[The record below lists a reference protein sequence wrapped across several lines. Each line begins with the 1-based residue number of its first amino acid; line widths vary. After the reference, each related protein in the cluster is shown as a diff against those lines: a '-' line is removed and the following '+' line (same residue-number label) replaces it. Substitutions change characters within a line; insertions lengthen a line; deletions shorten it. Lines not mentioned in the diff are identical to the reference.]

1 MTTNNMI
8 DDKILLTEPD
18 AIHEYRRVMA
28 RFMSWKHG
36 RPVICGRTSLT
47 FAEGDAYPAN
57 HTFTTE
63 EMLEITPEDVRK
75 WMCLMA
81 YHTENPSKEDHPIYA
96 TGNSLDYTKKALS
109 YFMVHCGVPWNNVTR
124 FGNPTRSKQVNSL
137 LNHIKKM
144 ENSDQG
150 KSSNADRAFE
160 YEEVVAA
167 MALLSEKRGSRSTV
181 ESAMIK
187 CMFLYQIHFVA
198 RVDDVSKSKKQW
210 LSFHPE
216 YPHCI
221 MGRLAWSK
229 NVHDKRDSPWQIIV
243 GGDEWNLDVLLH
255 FAIYL
260 EMACESQFYRT
271 SEQSFFGHQG
281 DTPKRVKDRA
291 SAALKRRVIDNAGFR
306 EIFKSTGRF
315 LLSGEKHKAARIGS
329 HSFRKYAKTK
339 ARRSGICS
347 KDEVDLRGRWKS
359 DNSKASAVY
368 EDTHMPF
375 PDAKV
380 AFQLCHGGPIGYE
393 LIPTSGLTDNWI
405 TENVTPNTS
414 AVYGQRM
421 ATVLG
426 KALLWA
432 CCDGNAATIVDETMQ
447 QRIKSAF
454 HATLHGGD
462 ANLNPV
468 QKVGLVLSE
477 SNGVAIIETC
487 QLIRNQSGNRDV
499 TQMSSGVDAR
509 RLQMMENMMRT
520 MQQSTINIQNTLV
533 HEFEAHST
541 ILRRMERLQ
550 RRMFAVPARATR
562 VGGEKTAIEDV
573 GQGENPRANDGRQD
587 NNRGSKVVKKD
598 LLSSCPKDLNILWR
612 EYQFGLGGRK
622 PAKQFTSAERGLVSS
637 IYSKRHK
644 VWKLIEELI
653 HKRGED
659 YRIIIDSIYAA
670 YGHVSVTDIIK
681 NIQRDEKTGGHPNLR

>member
-1 MTTNNMI
+1 MNNLN
-8 DDKILLTEPD
+8 DDTMLLTEPD
-18 AIHEYRRVMA
+18 AINEYRRVLA

-36 RPVICGRTSLT
+36 RPVICGRKSLT

-57 HTFTTE
+57 HAFTNE

-81 YHTENPSKEDHPIYA
+81 YHTENPSKDDRPIYA
-96 TGNSLDYTKKALS
+96 TRFSLNYTKKALS
-109 YFMVHCGVPWNNVTR
+109 YFMVHCGVPWNNILR
-124 FGNPTRSKQVNSL
+124 FGYPTRSKQVNSL
-137 LNHIKKM
+137 LLHIKKM

-150 KSSNADRAFE
+150 KPSNADRAFE

-167 MALLSEKRGSRSTV
+167 MALLSEKRGRSTV
-181 ESAMIK
+181 EDAMYK

-198 RVDDVSKSKKQW
+198 RIDDVSKSKKQW
-210 LSFHPE
+210 LSYHPE
-216 YPHCI
+216 YPHCL

-229 NVHDKRDSPWQIIV
+229 NVSDKRDSPWQIIV

-260 EMACESQFYRT
+260 EMASESQFYRA

-291 SAALKRRVIDNAGFR
+291 SAALKRIVINNAQFR

-339 ARRSGICS
+339 ARRSGVCS
-347 KDEVDLRGRWKS
+347 KDEVDLRGRWKQ

-393 LIPTSGLTDNWI
+393 LIATSGLTDNWI
-405 TENVTPNTS
+405 AGNVTPNIS

-421 ATVLG
+421 ATILG

-432 CCDGNAATIVDETMQ
+432 CFDGDAATIVDETMR
-447 QRIKSAF
+447 QRIKAAY

-477 SNGVAIIETC
+477 SNGVAVIETC
-487 QLIRNQSGNRDV
+487 ELVRNQSGNRAA
-499 TQMSSGVDAR
+499 THTSSGVDVR

-520 MQQSTINIQNTLV
+520 MQHNTINLQNTLV
-533 HEFEAHST
+533 REFEAQST

-550 RRMFAVPARATR
+550 RRIFAVPARATR
-562 VGGEKTAIEDV
+562 VGGEKTVTEDV
-573 GQGENPRANDGRQD
+573 EEGENHHANDGRQD
-587 NNRGSKVVKKD
+587 KTNRADGSKVVKKD
-598 LLSSCPKDLNILWR
+598 LLSSCPKDLNILWK
-612 EYQFGLGGRK
+612 EYQFGIDGRK
-622 PAKQFTSAERGLVSS
+622 PARLLTSVERGLVSS
-637 IYSKRHK
+637 VYSKRHK
-644 VWKLIEELI
+644 VWKLIEDLI
-653 HKRGED
+653 NRRGED

-670 YGHVSVTDIIK
+670 YGNVSVTQIIK
-681 NIQRDEKTGGHPNLR
+681 NIQRDERTGGHPNLR